1 MRPDGLRPRSHST
14 GGAARRVGIPGQR
27 IRQRRHVRWG
37 SRVDLAYQPAFEHG
51 ASRHIGC
58 HAVSMS
64 STLRHCVLGGLHWAC
79 PDDFP
84 SRLRFEYRRFLCE
97 GIDAFPRLGGGLLDD
112 NEFGESGDE
121 EGSRFLEFLVA
132 NFGERLDDA
141 LDVLARHIAW
151 MLLSDFLNE
160 FRLRH
165 QLGHVTPCFRIA
177 LGGTTLTSNL
187 QWRELGGWLPPTAA
201 SSRIRDT
208 WLKF

>member
-1 MRPDGLRPRSHST
+1 MASGLVVTALAGLRDESVFL
-14 GGAARRVGIPGQR
+14 ANAF
-27 IRQRRHVRWG
+27 
-37 SRVDLAYQPAFEHG
+37 VDDDTFDGVHEWTSPINPPSKHG

-64 STLRHCVLGGLHWAC
+64 STLRHCVLGGLHRAC

-201 SSRIRDT
+201 SSRI
-208 WLKF
+208 